1 MTLRLGLLAAVLLV
15 SCGSLSN
22 ETQSGALAGSR
33 DRHIVDVEGGWSLDA
48 PSSWFDRPSAQ
59 HGREIMSYDPTG
71 MDNEGNTPPPG
82 AIFFRLQMQQ
92 NPDRLDAASFLRARG
107 QGTGPGVLE
116 HSQVLIAGQP
126 TELYLMRQQL
136 PLGMAHLEKTLYWFL
151 KSPYFDDRMVVITAV
166 PGDSPFRADIERIV
180 GSLHFD
186 RPAAVNLTPTVS
198 RADALARVLSRPGLV
213 VDRIEAKL
221 VLYKELEAT
230 NQFGR
235 SGMDDPDSL
244 VWVVVYSGKGIGLPM
259 HHGPPPAL
267 NSGPTTTPE
276 PCLWAWEVF
285 HADAAPGSSGA
296 GCYASVIWPEWFAGL
311 PDHG

>member
-1 MTLRLGLLAAVLLV
+1 MRHLALIAVVLLM
-15 SCGSLSN
+15 SCGSV
-22 ETQSGALAGSR
+22 EDQTQSGALAGAR
-33 DRHIVDVEGGWSLDA
+33 DRHIEDVDGGWSLDA

-71 MDNEGNTPPPG
+71 MDNDGNTPPPG

-92 NPDRLDAASFLRARG
+92 NPDRLDAAGFLRAKG

-126 TELYLMRQQL
+126 TEFYLLRQQL
-136 PLGMAHLEKTLYWFL
+136 PVEFARLEKTLYWFL
-151 KSPYFDDRMVVITAV
+151 RSPFFEDRMVVISAV
-166 PGDSPFRADIERIV
+166 PGDSLFRADVERIV
-180 GSLHFD
+180 ESLRFVQ
-186 RPAAVNLTPTVS
+186 PATLNLTPTIS

-244 VWVVVYSGKGIGLPM
+244 VWVVVYSGKGITLPRG
-259 HHGPPPAL
+259 GPPPGL
-267 NSGPTTTPE
+267 NSGPTKTLE
-276 PCLWAWEVF
+276 PCVWAFAVF
-285 HADAAPGSSGA
+285 HADASPGSSQI
-296 GCYASVIWPEWFAGL
+296 GCNANFTWPPWFAGL
-311 PDHG
+311 PDHSN

>member
-244 VWVVVYSGKGIGLPM
+244 VWVVVYSGKGIPNFLHGALPM
-259 HHGPPPAL
+259 
-267 NSGPTTTPE
+267 TTGSTVTPE
-276 PCLWAWEVF
+276 PCVWAWEVF
-285 HADAAPGSSGA
+285 HADTSPGSTGF
-296 GCYASVIWPEWFAGL
+296 GCNARFIWPEWFAGL